1 MRPRAASDPYP
12 VCMSIVTRLARL
24 ASSPQ
29 ARQLAHRATQAAKA
43 PKTRQQI
50 EQVRRRVASRG
61 RKP

>member
-1 MRPRAASDPYP
+1 
-12 VCMSIVTRLARL
+12 MSIVTRLARL

-29 ARQLAHRATQAAKA
+29 GRQLAQRAMQAAKD

-50 EQVRRRVASRG
+50 DEVRRRVASRG